1 MSNNKGKYNNNNK
14 NHGNGN
20 QSKQPPAPAGPRPL
34 QPAAVVAQPART
46 NATSAVSS
54 ATEAGLAAL
63 VAAGADLATGHTPAA
78 PDLASWPELW
88 NDFFQAK
95 SSFDAALAA
104 TQKKEA
110 DLATRESAL
119 QEREVKFA
127 GEKTN
132 IEQSQRESQAVIDK
146 QKRENND
153 LLDAAKRMQAE
164 AKKVEAAAVT
174 QLESLSKRESD
185 VAQREAEAAG
195 GFAKWRAEQSQK
207 LSAEVEKL
215 RQQSIQLVD
224 QMADERA
231 KWPEEELRLR
241 STLQQEIAGL
251 RAQALADVE
260 RQTAE
265 LLAARHAECARL
277 EDELRIRRAEVR
289 ASERL
294 IADREQDLQATIK
307 VSEAAV
313 RRSVALELQAEQRQR
328 QALEAAIEDMR
339 GECFAVE
346 EWKRTLG
353 DEPVAVRR
361 RQVDLEAEVKRL
373 RDQLA
378 DRPAAGTDQRLQQAE
393 AEVDTL
399 QRELTAIRAENA
411 RLGARHSAIVQ
422 GAVTLDTARREAEA
436 YRVSRDVLAQR
447 LEALRGEVDSARQAN
462 AAKSPFEA
470 CAQIASDCTMLPK
483 IDDEPVNLT
492 QLANEVR
499 SRLATEEKLYFAP
512 RVVRTF
518 LAGMASSRLILLE
531 GISGTGKSSLPISFA
546 KVMGIGSDKI
556 EVQAGWRDRH
566 DLFGH
571 YNTFE
576 RRYQETKFLKALVR
590 AGTPTYR
597 TLPMLIL
604 MDEMNLSHPE
614 QYFADILSALEGGT
628 KDPEIELIAK
638 ELDGSPELL
647 SGGKVRIQDNTWFIG
662 TANQDE
668 TTKDFADKTYD
679 RAHLMWLPRH
689 HDQVDVVGERPKPR
703 SGALSFEALQFA
715 FDQAPKAHSGHAE
728 KLIQEL
734 DKHLSKLLERT
745 FEVGWGNRLE
755 KQIRNF
761 VPAYVA
767 AGGQVGE
774 AADHIIASKLVRK
787 VRGKHDVT
795 ADDVLK
801 LRDAVQA
808 MLKVMDSKWLEA
820 MSGKKADHDVT
831 SLAMLDREGSYK
843 EVGGQWKAWWAK

>member
-1 MSNNKGKYNNNNK
+1 MSNNNGKYNNK
-14 NHGNGN
+14 NQGKGN
-20 QSKQPPAPAGPRPL
+20 QARQQPVPAGPKP
-34 QPAAVVAQPART
+34 PPHAAGVAQPARM

-54 ATEAGLAAL
+54 AAEAGLAAL
-63 VAAGADLATGHTPAA
+63 VAVGADLPTGQTPTA
-78 PDLASWPELW
+78 PDLASWPQLW
-88 NDFFQAK
+88 SDFFQAK
-95 SSFDAALAA
+95 GSFDVALAA
-104 TQKKEA
+104 TQRKEA

-119 QEREVKFA
+119 QERETKFA
-127 GEKTN
+127 SEKTN
-132 IEQSQRESQAVIDK
+132 IERFQQESQALIAK
-146 QKRENND
+146 QKSENND
-153 LLDAAKRMQAE
+153 LLDSAKKMQAE
-164 AKKVEAAAVT
+164 AKKVEAAAAT
-174 QLESLSKRESD
+174 QMESLSKRESD
-185 VAQREAEAAG
+185 AAQREAEAAG

-224 QMADERA
+224 QMAEERA
-231 KWPEEELRLR
+231 KWPAEELRLR
-241 STLQQEIAGL
+241 SALQQEIAGL

-260 RQTAE
+260 RQVAE

-277 EDELRIRRAEVR
+277 EDELRIRRSEVR

-294 IADREQDLQATIK
+294 VADREQDLQATIK
-307 VSEAAV
+307 VSEASV
-313 RRSVALELQAEQRQR
+313 RRTVALELQAEQRQR
-328 QALEAAIEDMR
+328 QALEAAIQDMR
-339 GECFAVE
+339 EQCFAVE
-346 EWKRTLG
+346 EWKGKLG
-353 DEPVAVRR
+353 DDPVAVRR
-361 RQVDLEAEVKRL
+361 RQMDLEAEVKRL

-378 DRPAAGTDQRLQQAE
+378 DRPAVGTELRLQQAE

-399 QRELTAIRAENA
+399 QRELTASRAENA

-470 CAQIASDCTMLPK
+470 CAQITSDCTALPK

-597 TLPMLIL
+597 SLPMLIL

-628 KDPEIELIAK
+628 KNPEIELIAK

-689 HDQVDVVGERPKPR
+689 HDKVDAVGERPKPR
-703 SGALSFEALQFA
+703 TGALSFDALQFA
-715 FDQAPKAHSGHAE
+715 FEQAPKAHSGEAE

-755 KQIRNF
+755 KQIRSF

-795 ADDVLK
+795 ADDLLK

-808 MLKVMDSKWLEA
+808 MLKTMDSRWLEA